1 MKTTLYEKVKYLAE
15 RLFFHGSK
23 FVKDAGEVF
32 KNRINTA
39 EEAKELLKTSAKV
52 KDMYEISDAIQ

>member
-32 KNRINTA
+32 KNRISTA
-39 EEAKELLKTSAKV
+39 EEAKELL
-52 KDMYEISDAIQ
+52 

>member
-32 KNRINTA
+32 KNRITVVIHIIDA
-39 EEAKELLKTSAKV
+39 ETLLTVIKG
-52 KDMYEISDAIQ
+52 